1 MDIRPE
7 KIGKIIVLRCNGS
20 LDAECVSQFKKT
32 SQKLVDDGNRYFV
45 IDASSM
51 NFVDSMGL
59 GAIISLL
66 RRVQADRGEVK
77 IASLSP
83 DVRMIFELT
92 RLHRVF
98 DICASASEAC
108 KKFDI

>member
-1 MDIRPE
+1 MNIKAD
-7 KIGKIIVLRCNGS
+7 KNGKIMVMKCTGS

-32 SQKLVDDGNRYFV
+32 SQKLVEEGNRYFV
-45 IDASSM
+45 IDAGGLT
-51 NFVDSMGL
+51 FVDSMGL
-59 GAIISLL
+59 GAIISLM

-98 DICASASEAC
+98 DICGTASEAC

>member
-1 MDIRPE
+1 MDIKPE
-7 KIGKIIVLRCNGS
+7 KVGKIVVLRCNGS
-20 LDAECVSQFKKT
+20 LDAGCVSSFKKT
-32 SQKLVDDGNRYFV
+32 FQKLVEEGNRYFV
-45 IDASSM
+45 IDAADLT
-51 NFVDSMGL
+51 FVDSMGL
-59 GAIISLL
+59 GAIISLM

-77 IASLSP
+77 IASLSA

-98 DICASASEAC
+98 DICANAGEAC

>member
-7 KIGKIIVLRCNGS
+7 KIGKIVVLRCNGS
-20 LDAECVSQFKKT
+20 LDAECVSQFKKA

-45 IDASSM
+45 IDGSAL

-59 GAIISLL
+59 GAIISLM

-98 DICASASEAC
+98 DICTNAGEAC

>member
-1 MDIRPE
+1 MDIKPE
-7 KIGKIIVLRCNGS
+7 KQGKIMVLKCMGS
-20 LDAECVSQFKKT
+20 LDAECVSQFKKS
-32 SQKLVDDGNRYFV
+32 SQKLVEEGNRYFV
-45 IDASSM
+45 IDAGGLT
-51 NFVDSMGL
+51 FVDSMGL
-59 GAIISLL
+59 GAIISLM

-77 IASLSP
+77 IAALSP

-98 DICASASEAC
+98 DICATAGEAC